1 MNIGVISLTRLTIKL
16 DHGKLFRMTSHT
28 ATAVAHPNIAFIKYW
43 GDQDPKIHIPA
54 NGSISMVMDCL
65 GTLTTAT
72 FDPDYDFDQLIINNK
87 PASQKSL
94 LRVQR
99 FLQVVRDL
107 ANQHL
112 YARVVSE
119 NNFPMG
125 AGIASSASAFAA
137 LSLAASKAIGL
148 DLSESDLS
156 RLARHGSGSA
166 CRSIPSGFVEWI
178 AGEDD
183 TTSFAYSIAPPDH
196 WNLVDLVV
204 VVNKD
209 QKKVGSIEGHRLAAT
224 SPFQNTR
231 VSGSR
236 IRLDIC
242 RQALLEKDFEKFAD
256 IVEYDSNIM
265 HAVMMTSH
273 PPLFFWEPP
282 SLELIKQIPIW
293 RKKGL
298 PVCYTLDAGPNVHT
312 ITFSQYAEE
321 ITRKI
326 SSIPDIID
334 VLYAKP
340 GHGARL
346 SDTLTFC

>member
-1 MNIGVISLTRLTIKL
+1 
-16 DHGKLFRMTSHT
+16 MTQST
-28 ATAVAHPNIAFIKYW
+28 ATAIAHPNIAFIKYW
-43 GDQDPKIHIPA
+43 GDQDSKIHIPA

-65 GTLTTAT
+65 GTKTTVT
-72 FDPDYDFDQLIINNK
+72 FDPDYDFDQLVINHNS
-87 PASQKSL
+87 ASQKSL

-107 ANQHL
+107 ANRQL

-137 LSLAASKAIGL
+137 LSLAASSAIGL
-148 DLSESDLS
+148 NLSESELS
-156 RLARHGSGSA
+156 RLARNGSGSA
-166 CRSIPSGFVEWI
+166 CRSIPSGFVEWA

-183 TTSFAYSIAPPDH
+183 ITSYAYSIAPPDH
-196 WNLVDLVV
+196 WNLVDLVAI
-204 VVNKD
+204 VNQD
-209 QKKVGSIEGHRLAAT
+209 HKKVGSVEGHRLAAT

-236 IRLDIC
+236 KRLDIC
-242 RQALLEKDFEKFAD
+242 RQALLAKDFEKFAD
-256 IVEYDSNIM
+256 IVEYDSNLM

-273 PPLFFWEPP
+273 PPLFFWEPA
-282 SLELIKQIPIW
+282 SLELIKQIPNW

-298 PVCYTLDAGPNVHT
+298 PVCYTLDAGPNLHT
-312 ITFSQYAEE
+312 LTFSQYAEE
-321 ITRKI
+321 ITGKI
-326 SSIPDIID
+326 ASIPGIIN

-340 GHGARL
+340 GYGARL